1 MNQKSESDL
10 DKAIQLS
17 WVGPYPLYHSS
28 GKSVFDQKEIGESG
42 IYLFT
47 VAYEDGYLVDYVG
60 ETGQSFR
67 QRLTD
72 HVRGY
77 LGGEYR
83 IYEASSY
90 TESDSKPIWGGTW
103 LRDRRDSMGEFIAR
117 YDELAPRISEYIKLF
132 QIFLC
137 PTKLEHR
144 LRQRVESAVALGLY
158 EQPGLIGSFQAP
170 ETRKSY
176 RPKRDDE
183 ISIKVKMQVPAK
195 ILGLTP
201 ELDV

>member
-1 MNQKSESDL
+1 MNQKQKSDL
-10 DKAIQLS
+10 VAAIQLN
-17 WVGPYPLYHSS
+17 WVGPYPLYDLS
-28 GKSVFDQKEIGESG
+28 GNSVFDRKEIEKSG

-47 VAYEDGYLVDYVG
+47 VSYGDGYLVDYVG

-67 QRLTD
+67 QRLTE
-72 HVRGY
+72 HARGY

-90 TESDSKPIWGGTW
+90 TESDNKPIWGGTW
-103 LRDRRDSMGEFIAR
+103 LRDRRDRMGEFIAR

-137 PTKLEHR
+137 PIKLEHR
-144 LRQRVESAVALGLY
+144 LRQRVESAVALSLY

-183 ISIKVKMQVPAK
+183 ISVKVKMRMPAK

-201 ELDV
+201 ELDA

>member
-1 MNQKSESDL
+1 MNQKQKSDL
-10 DKAIQLS
+10 VRTIQLN
-17 WVGPYPLYHSS
+17 WVGPYPLFDSS
-28 GKSVFDQKEIGESG
+28 GKSVFDQKEMEESG

-47 VAYEDGYLVDYVG
+47 VAYENGYLVDYVG

-67 QRLTD
+67 QRLTE

-90 TESDSKPIWGGTW
+90 TESDNKLIWGGTW
-103 LRDRRDSMGEFIAR
+103 LRDRRDRMGEFIAR

-144 LRQRVESAVALGLY
+144 LRQRVESAVALSLY
-158 EQPGLIGSFQAP
+158 EQPGLIGSFQGP
-170 ETRKSY
+170 ETRISY

-183 ISIKVKMQVPAK
+183 ISIKVKMQMPAK